1 MDMREG
7 KMISDESGLDQ
18 LFGRYRQSCPDVE
31 PSANFMPALW
41 AKIEARRS
49 FPFTFRKLG
58 RSLMT
63 ASAALCFLLLL
74 LNLAVTPQMSTS
86 YTDALLAESSAEQTY
101 YTEAMASAPSVDVP
115 PSPQR

>member
-1 MDMREG
+1 MDMRKGET
-7 KMISDESGLDQ
+7 MSDESGLDE

-31 PSANFMPALW
+31 PSANFMPTLW

-74 LNLAVTPQMSTS
+74 LNLAVTPPMSTS
-86 YTDALLAESSAEQTY
+86 YTDVLIAEGSAEQTY
-101 YTEAMASAPSVDVP
+101 YTEAMASAPSTDVP